1 MQRCANIFII
11 FSVGGF
17 ILLMGGTTEA
27 ATKLK
32 ATLLIKL
39 YKQECVTN
47 MRSLKAQLTD
57 GKILI
62 RGSKKLAA
70 SSSQLLCNTD
80 AKNPTIRQ
88 INNKAWLEKT
98 EKFILEAG
106 VDAYAVG
113 SRKSMAATLERFQV
127 VKILSQASTK
137 GLSAAEIKVLGNMTR
152 AVAFTE
158 AHVRAA
164 QQLYRKK

>member
-1 MQRCANIFII
+1 MHRHASII
-11 FSVGGF
+11 KILSVGVLVLSVGGAA
-17 ILLMGGTTEA
+17 EA

-32 ATLLIKL
+32 AALLIML

>member
-1 MQRCANIFII
+1 MHRHASII
-11 FSVGGF
+11 KILSVGVLVLSVGGAA
-17 ILLMGGTTEA
+17 EA
-27 ATKLK
+27 AAKLK
-32 ATLLIKL
+32 AALLIML

>member
-1 MQRCANIFII
+1 MFRIASII
-11 FSVGGF
+11 NTLSVGV
-17 ILLMGGTTEA
+17 LMLSIVGAAEA

-32 ATLLIKL
+32 AALLIKL
-39 YKQECVTN
+39 YKQECATN
-47 MRSLKAQLTD
+47 MGSLKAQLSD

-70 SSSQLLCNTD
+70 TSSQLLCNTD

-88 INNKAWLEKT
+88 MNNKAWLEKT
-98 EKFILEAG
+98 EKFILSAG

-113 SRKSMAATLERFQV
+113 SRQSMAATLERFQV
-127 VKILSQASTK
+127 VKILSQASAK

-164 QQLYRKK
+164 QQLYKK

>member
-1 MQRCANIFII
+1 MQHCANILRLV
-11 FSVGGF
+11 SVGF
-17 ILLMGGTTEA
+17 IALGVLGSAEA
-27 ATKLK
+27 ATRLK
-32 ATLLIKL
+32 AALLIKL

-47 MRSLKAQLTD
+47 MQSLKAQLTD

-70 SSSQLLCNTD
+70 SSSQLLCSTD

-88 INNKAWLEKT
+88 LNNKAWLEKT
-98 EKFILEAG
+98 EKFILSAG
-106 VDAYAVG
+106 VDAYAAG
-113 SRKSMAATLERFQV
+113 SRQSMAATLERFQV
-127 VKILSQASTK
+127 VKILALASAK
-137 GLSAAEIKVLGNMTR
+137 GLSAAEIKLIGNMTR

-164 QQLYRKK
+164 QQLYKK

>member
-1 MQRCANIFII
+1 MHRHASII
-11 FSVGGF
+11 KILSVGVLVLSVGGAA
-17 ILLMGGTTEA
+17 EA

-32 ATLLIKL
+32 AALLIML

-127 VKILSQASTK
+127 VKILSQVSTK

>member
-1 MQRCANIFII
+1 MQRHANIFKILC
-11 FSVGGF
+11 VGV
-17 ILLMGGTTEA
+17 LVLSMGGTTQA

-32 ATLLIKL
+32 AALLIKL

-47 MRSLKAQLTD
+47 MRSQKAQLTD

-70 SSSQLLCNTD
+70 TSNQLLCNTD

-98 EKFILEAG
+98 EKFILLAG

-127 VKILSQASTK
+127 VRILAQASAK

-164 QQLYRKK
+164 QQLYKKK

>member
-1 MQRCANIFII
+1 MLRYASII
-11 FSVGGF
+11 RLISVGVLAFALPGVV
-17 ILLMGGTTEA
+17 EA
-27 ATKLK
+27 APRLK

-70 SSSQLLCNTD
+70 TSNQLLCNTD

-88 INNKAWLEKT
+88 MNNKAWLEKT
-98 EKFILEAG
+98 EKFVLSAG

-113 SRKSMAATLERFQV
+113 SRQSMAATLERFQV
-127 VKILSQASTK
+127 VRILAQASAK
-137 GLSAAEIKVLGNMTR
+137 GLSTAELKVLGNMTR

-164 QQLYRKK
+164 QQLYKKK